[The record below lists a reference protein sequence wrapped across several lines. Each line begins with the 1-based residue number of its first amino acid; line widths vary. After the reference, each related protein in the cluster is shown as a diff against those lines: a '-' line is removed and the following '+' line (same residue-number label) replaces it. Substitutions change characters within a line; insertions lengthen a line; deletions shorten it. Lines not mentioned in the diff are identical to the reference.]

1 MHTNI
6 NTTSGKR
13 LWLKTLVDLGCIHTG
28 IDKKL
33 VKKKQIKIKL
43 IDKSFKVFSTDKT
56 KNREVTRFAPLELKI
71 NRYIEKINIV
81 VIDLNSINI
90 FLEYNYN
97 LEVNWNKG
105 TIQFIKCLREY
116 RTKYQDILFTLKIR
130 KL

>member
-1 MHTNI
+1 
-6 NTTSGKR
+6 
-13 LWLKTLVDLGCIHTG
+13 
-28 IDKKL
+28 
-33 VKKKQIKIKL
+33 
-43 IDKSFKVFSTDKT
+43 
-56 KNREVTRFAPLELKI
+56 VTRFAPLELKI